1 MPTAESLNQKVT
13 GNASHFKKLFA
24 HKPVMPLS
32 DALEKDTTE
41 ADTQSISPSNTPQ
54 QDQEHT
60 EDVTEPIL
68 RKSTYM
74 LIPTRRLI

>member
-1 MPTAESLNQKVT
+1 
-13 GNASHFKKLFA
+13 
-24 HKPVMPLS
+24 MPLS